1 MVLEA
6 AVNGYA
12 EAIVTFNLADFAP
25 AASNFGIEVAPPASI
40 IKTRFA
46 P

>member
-12 EAIVTFNLADFAP
+12 DAIVTFNIRDSGVVP
-25 AASNFGIEVAPPASI
+25 GEFGVAVLQPRDALRRLS
-40 IKTRFA
+40 
-46 P
+46 